1 MSDTGRDTGFRL
13 LGRSLRA
20 RRRELVFLGFWSAVE
35 ALPAMASGLCMARAV
50 DRGFLA
56 GDLATGLWWLAGVL
70 AAYAV
75 GAVASRFTYPL
86 LGAVI
91 EPLRDDLLRAVVAG
105 LVHGPEGVLPD
116 GASTARVTQQVE
128 SVRRTVTALLNG
140 LRRFVFTTAAA
151 VFGLGALAGEVVWV
165 TIPPVI
171 LSAALFGLLLPSLAR
186 RQRATL
192 AAGERVSAD
201 AAAAFAG
208 HRDIAAFGRAGQVTA
223 EVGAAMA
230 AERHAQQ
237 RMARA
242 LAARS
247 VVTAIGGYLPL
258 LSLIAATPW
267 LLGRGLTVGLVIG
280 AATYLTMH
288 LDPAMKTLTDLVGG
302 SGLQLSVTLGRLT
315 ETIRATPGSPP
326 AATPAPATA
335 EVRAERLT
343 FAYDPNAEPVLRDL
357 SFHVPDGSHLAVI
370 GPSGIGKSTLAVLL
384 AGLGA
389 PGDGLVTVGGR
400 PPVRD
405 HVALLPQESYVFTG
419 TVRDNLRYL
428 NPEAADADLLDA
440 VRAVGAD
447 FLLNGGLNGGLDDE
461 LDPGALSL
469 GQRQLV
475 ALARA
480 HASRARLVVL
490 DEATCH
496 LDPAAEARAER
507 AFRGRPGTLVVIA
520 HRAASALR
528 ADEIL
533 LLDGA
538 RAWFGR
544 HETLVAASP
553 LYAELVGAQASPAC

>member
-20 RRRELVFLGFWSAVE
+20 RRRELVLLAVWSAVE
-35 ALPAMASGLCMARAV
+35 ALPAMASGLFMARAV

-70 AAYAV
+70 AAYSV

-105 LVHGPEGVLPD
+105 LVHGPEHALPD

-151 VFGLGALAGEVVWV
+151 VFGLSALAGEIVWV
-165 TIPPVI
+165 TIPPVL

-186 RQRATL
+186 RQRAALT
-192 AAGERVSAD
+192 AGERVSAD

-208 HRDIAAFGRAGQVTA
+208 HRDIAAFGRAGEVTA
-223 EVGAAMA
+223 EVGAAMTV
-230 AERHAQQ
+230 ERHAQQ

-258 LSLIAATPW
+258 LSLIVATPW

-315 ETIRATPGSPP
+315 ETIRAVPAAPP
-326 AATPAPATA
+326 ATTPAPATA
-335 EVRAERLT
+335 DVRAERLT
-343 FAYDPNAEPVLRDL
+343 FAYDPGAEPVLRDL
-357 SFHVPDGSHLAVI
+357 SFHVPDGGHLAVI
-370 GPSGIGKSTLAVLL
+370 GPSGIGKSTLALLL

-389 PGDGLVTVGGR
+389 PDGGLVTVGGR
-400 PPVRD
+400 PPARD

-419 TVRDNLRYL
+419 TYRDNLRYL
-428 NPEAADADLLDA
+428 HPEATDADLLDA
-440 VRAVGAD
+440 ARAVGAGP
-447 FLLNGGLNGGLDDE
+447 LVEGGLDAP

-480 HASRARLVVL
+480 YVSPARLVVL

-507 AFRGRPGTLVVIA
+507 AFRERPGTLVVIA

-538 RAWFGR
+538 RAWSGR
-544 HETLVAASP
+544 HETLVAESP
-553 LYAELVGAQASPAC
+553 LYAELVGAQTSPVC